1 MSEQPRERDGRFAAM
16 PLGEVD
22 ATLHVAPKGSYLFPD
37 FLDQADEVVAF
48 YDRVEIPDEVCMHV
62 SKSFKLSRPAV
73 PDVYPQHYW
82 DNVELS
88 WRERHGEDTSEAAE
102 REFVASYADRLRQL
116 PDALDPRDARVAAKV
131 IGMNDAAYQLPVE
144 EADMVRNTLVETSA
158 GEKSMREAY
167 RDWALGMFAVSTVD
181 PETYRA
187 GTQDIREELA
197 RILARESADLRDHI
211 DASLRQ
217 TGSAIIDAI

>member
-1 MSEQPRERDGRFAAM
+1 MTEQARERNGQFAAM
-16 PLGEVD
+16 PLSEVD

-62 SKSFKLSRPAV
+62 SKSFKASRPAV
-73 PDVYPQHYW
+73 ADVYPQHYW
-82 DNVELS
+82 DNVELA

-102 REFVASYADRLRQL
+102 REFVTSYADRLRQL

-131 IGMNDAAYQLPVE
+131 IGMNDAAYQLNDA
-144 EADMVRNTLVETSA
+144 EADLVRNVLVETSA
-158 GEKSMREAY
+158 GEKTMREAY

-181 PETYRA
+181 PDTYNA
-187 GTQDIREELA
+187 SAECIRDEVE
-197 RILARESADLRDHI
+197 RIMARETADLREHI